1 MHLDHPPPC
10 PPSCDHCLAF
20 DNITRALC
28 SRTPSPRSKWC
39 SVHEELQAKLLKTY
53 KRYSLAVDAF
63 DDSVLPKN
71 IDAIVNEDDLVQLR
85 SWSESCRQKWS
96 LVRRVVVAR
105 AEHHQQF
112 YAGGDWGHCLFVET
126 LKDESLKLERF
137 LRALDHQA
145 YSVNLAKSSA
155 SWILAVPRG
164 PKFVCDDVAG
174 SPATPASRDAT
185 ERAKLS
191 SHGLL
196 TPPPSPPSPA
206 EQSLPTSSSDA
217 ASSPTMG
224 PAPIPSM
231 NKNQRKAARR
241 KALRKKQNP
250 SSSPPTSNEE
260 DDDDLLSRYGPST
273 ANVASPYR
281 GLSAREILSHLRAY
295 LEFPRDL
302 PTSVQPRTWRD
313 LVEGLFRHVVLRIPS
328 LANLALHDLRNGD
341 SRLGTGPESTNG
353 VGLGGA
359 ESCVAA
365 NFGSIESFLASLE
378 AQLDDSTAATAA
390 GGAEEQVEKLWK
402 GLKFAR
408 SSEHNDDDEEWDS
421 GLLGVGVLAD
431 VLTNVFR
438 AESADGADDE
448 SARSIEILGGRVFKE
463 SVASAGDTWTREGWD
478 LFYAFIA
485 CSGCALIATRSVS
498 TWTTNRRLAALGH
511 YPAWMSSSS
520 SSEVISGTADK
531 VLRLSRIVLCGSNS
545 GQSGRKVKRI
555 ESKEKV
561 SKGKKK
567 IIFVEEWERN
577 WMYVKMPADD
587 PQSRLVLDTL
597 SSMPHRFSI
606 LSRDA
611 ASGEIVHAP
620 TRDDEEGAR
629 CSRTCSCC
637 PAQSVWLNK
646 VRSGLTPIE
655 RKTARWST
663 TSYFPVDSVLTSLAR
678 SSSPE
683 ARFHS
688 EPYPDALDCLIL
700 DSAPYAS
707 ATHDEWATFADSV
720 ARAVLLARGFETP
733 SELTR
738 FERKGAIERGEMAS
752 GEWEK
757 MCAAATTQEDSPGG
771 RDGKGPRGAKGRS
784 KGKDGSPT
792 PTKVVYV
799 CEEELTAR
807 NVFRESF

>member
-1 MHLDHPPPC
+1 M
-10 PPSCDHCLAF
+10 
-20 DNITRALC
+20 
-28 SRTPSPRSKWC
+28 
-39 SVHEELQAKLLKTY
+39 
-53 KRYSLAVDAF
+53 
-63 DDSVLPKN
+63 
-71 IDAIVNEDDLVQLR
+71 
-85 SWSESCRQKWS
+85 
-96 LVRRVVVAR
+96 
-105 AEHHQQF
+105 
-112 YAGGDWGHCLFVET
+112 
-126 LKDESLKLERF
+126 
-137 LRALDHQA
+137 
-145 YSVNLAKSSA
+145 
-155 SWILAVPRG
+155 PRG

-577 WMYVKMPADD
+577 WMYVKMVSVACARCCFRSPCAFQEECKLKWYSNPQPADD

-655 RKTARWST
+655 RKAARWST
-663 TSYFPVDSVLTSLAR
+663 TSCESRGVHPW
-678 SSSPE
+678 SSSLSS
-683 ARFHS
+683 RSFS
-688 EPYPDALDCLIL
+688 
-700 DSAPYAS
+700 
-707 ATHDEWATFADSV
+707 
-720 ARAVLLARGFETP
+720 
-733 SELTR
+733 
-738 FERKGAIERGEMAS
+738 
-752 GEWEK
+752 
-757 MCAAATTQEDSPGG
+757 CAPGG
-771 RDGKGPRGAKGRS
+771 TNS
-784 KGKDGSPT
+784 
-792 PTKVVYV
+792 
-799 CEEELTAR
+799 
-807 NVFRESF
+807 